1 MAIEGIKSSV
11 MSQVNRVAEPVT
23 VESPEAVQV
32 KTQQVAPI
40 AGRQAG
46 YESKDGQGKDS
57 NKEEGKNLAEVSP
70 EKVKSAISEIN
81 NKIRPTHTQCEF
93 KYHEKTNRISITVRD
108 TNTDEI
114 IKEIP
119 PEKTLDMIAK
129 SLELAGILVDEKR

>member
-11 MSQVNRVAEPVT
+11 MNQVNRTSEPVT
-23 VESPEAVQV
+23 VERPEAVQV
-32 KTQQVAPI
+32 KAQQVAPV
-40 AGRQAG
+40 AGREAG
-46 YESKDGQGKDS
+46 YESKDGQAKD
-57 NKEEGKNLAEVSP
+57 EGKNLHEVSP
-70 EKVKSAISEIN
+70 EKVKDAINEIN
-81 NKIRPTHTQCEF
+81 KKIRPTNTQCEF

-108 TNTDEI
+108 KETDEV